1 MKILLCTNA
10 FETVSNGPAKF
21 AHLVLEMERYF
32 PDCEVRVLTEDCTTS
47 VKNKI
52 YKQQLN
58 IPRILKP
65 LGMFLRM
72 FQYHKQAMSIKHTDF
87 NFDYLVYNNA
97 IVGIWSGLRFKNTIG
112 FINDDTYATTNWK
125 SFWGLNWTKG
135 RIFFITEKIAC
146 KCLQLIIVNS
156 NYLGALIQKKYNAPA
171 HKVKRLYKA
180 KEIDNELH
188 TKSNPIPT
196 ILFVKNDYL
205 RGGLF
210 NLVDAL
216 KQLSQPFKLIIA
228 GPHAASKQSI
238 LAYIGQQHQLE
249 VAFKGIITPAEVYD
263 NMRKADIFC
272 VPSTK
277 EALGVANI
285 EALALGCTVIST
297 QVGGI
302 PEVLDNGNN
311 GWLVPP
317 NNPHALANAIQ
328 TAISNPDLCAE
339 KTKNG
344 HIFVEQFNLGNML
357 SNFKQ
362 LITNLG

>member
-1 MKILLCTNA
+1 MKILFCTNA

-21 AHLVLEMERYF
+21 AHLVLEMQNYF
-32 PDCEVRVLTEDCTTS
+32 PECEVRVLTEDCKS
-47 VKNKI
+47 PVKNKI
-52 YKQQLN
+52 YKQQLY

-72 FQYHKQAMSIKHTDF
+72 FQYHKKAMHIKHSDF

-97 IVGIWSGLRFKNTIG
+97 IVGIWSGLRYKNTIG

-125 SFWGLNWTKG
+125 SFWGLNWNKG
-135 RIFFITEKIAC
+135 RIFFTTEKLAC
-146 KCLQLIIVNS
+146 KCLRLIIVNS
-156 NYLGALIQKKYNAPA
+156 NYLSALIQKKYQVPA
-171 HKVKRLYKA
+171 QKVQRLYKA
-180 KEIDNELH
+180 KEVDNEFN
-188 TKSNPIPT
+188 TKSNLVPT

-216 KQLSQPFKLIIA
+216 KLLSTPFKLIIA
-228 GPHAASKQSI
+228 GPHATSKQSI
-238 LAYIGQQHQLE
+238 LSYIGQQHQLE
-249 VAFKGIITPAEVYD
+249 VQFKGIVTPTEVYD
-263 NMRKADIFC
+263 DMRKADIFC

-285 EALALGCTVIST
+285 EALAVGCTVIST

-317 NNPHALANAIQ
+317 NNPKALANAIK
-328 TAISNPDLCAE
+328 TALSNPELCAE

-344 HIFVEQFNLGNML
+344 HIFVEQFKLGNVL

-362 LITNLG
+362 LLTNLG

>member
-10 FETVSNGPAKF
+10 YETVSNGPAKF
-21 AHLVLEMERYF
+21 AHLILEMQQYF
-32 PDCEVRVLTEDCTTS
+32 PDCEVRVLTEDCTTP
-47 VKNKI
+47 VKDKI
-52 YKQQLN
+52 YKQHLS
-58 IPRILKP
+58 IPRLLKP
-65 LGMFLRM
+65 LGMYLRM
-72 FQYHKQAMSIKHTDF
+72 FQYHKKAMAIKHADF

-112 FINDDTYATTNWK
+112 FINDDTYATTSWK

-146 KCLQLIIVNS
+146 KCLRLIIVNS
-156 NYLGALIQKKYNAPA
+156 NYLCDLIQQKYRVPA
-171 HKVKRLYKA
+171 HKVQRLYKA
-180 KEIDNELH
+180 KAVDNEYH
-188 TKSNPIPT
+188 VKSNPKPT
-196 ILFVKNDYL
+196 ILFVKNDYI

-216 KQLSQPFKLIIA
+216 KQLSKPFKLIIA
-228 GPHAASKQSI
+228 GPHAESKQSI
-238 LAYIGQQHQLE
+238 LSYIGHNHQLE
-249 VAFKGIITPAEVYD
+249 VTFKGIVAPTEVYD
-263 NMRKADIFC
+263 DIRKADIFC

-302 PEVLDNGNN
+302 PEVLDNGKN

-317 NNPHALANAIQ
+317 NNPKALADAINI
-328 TAISNPDLCAE
+328 ALLNPSLCAE

-344 HIFVEQFNLGNML
+344 HIFVEQFDLGNVL

-362 LITNLG
+362 LVTNLG